1 MSKSFNDQYAQAY
14 DLLNSGKPYS
24 QEVEF
29 LQKIFTDFSSTKNAI
44 SSVLD
49 LGCGSGM
56 HLSFFAPETLKVGV
70 DFSSSM
76 LDKASKLNLSNSEFT
91 LSKIQNFKSS
101 TKFDLVFSL
110 FHVISY
116 QITDRQLRD
125 TFIAIEN
132 SLSKNGIAIFDFWHR
147 PAWDFDPP
155 VTRITQRN
163 NETLNVVRVSRP
175 LVDGVEGTV
184 AIDMD
189 LFIRNTHT
197 KNGLYQHHTEHHIMR
212 AFTLSEL
219 RLVAEIAGL
228 QIVAVGPWM
237 SQSREIS
244 STDWYGWMALS
255 KMQAT

>member
-1 MSKSFNDQYAQAY
+1 MSNSFNNQYVQAY

-29 LQKIFTDFSSTKNAI
+29 LKKIVTDFSSTKNTI

-49 LGCGSGM
+49 LGCGSGK
-56 HLSFFAPETLKVGV
+56 HLSFFASETLKVGV
-70 DFSSSM
+70 DVSSSM
-76 LDKASKLNLSNSEFT
+76 LDKASKLNLNNSEFT
-91 LSKIQNFKSS
+91 LSKIQNFKST

-125 TFIAIEN
+125 TFITIEN
-132 SLSKNGIAIFDFWHR
+132 SLSKNGLAIFDFWHR

-155 VTRITQRN
+155 VTRITKRSD
-163 NETLNVVRVSRP
+163 ETLDVVRISRP
-175 LVDGVEGTV
+175 LIDGVAGTV
-184 AIDMD
+184 SIDMD
-189 LFIRNTHT
+189 IFIGNKRT

-219 RLVAEIAGL
+219 RLVAEVAGL
-228 QIVAVGPWM
+228 KMVAVGPWM
-237 SQSREIS
+237 SQNREIS

-255 KMQAT
+255 KMGAT